1 MSAII
6 RLKRVSMRLF
16 GNRTLLL
23 AGTALIGA
31 AALPAMASANDGP
44 GAGTLPIAENTERE
58 TTADEGSIPF
68 SISVDGE
75 TVEESVERGQRLP
88 GASAS
93 PSDAAKP
100 VDRQR
105 RADVDLQAADIQ
117 IKFEGLEA
125 EPLLNVATASR
136 RSRFRPGETVRFR
149 ASSNYPGF
157 IERAEI
163 RIRTLD
169 SGRAKT
175 RPLAVIPVKANGEA
189 QWSVPVSGDEADFSY
204 VLRVY
209 DSRGRYDETEAL
221 PLSRSDRNVRLKA
234 EATAPGF
241 GEDRT
246 AVRNIPVRGG
256 VVTVYGRNVPAGY
269 GVEAFGEAIPVDP
282 NRTFVVNRI
291 LPPGDHD
298 VNVSLNG
305 VGKSGGLHF
314 NRAINIP
321 DNEWFYVGLADIT
334 IGKRMG
340 DDNIEAVRPGEYDDV
355 YSKGR
360 LAFYLKGKIKGEYL
374 LTAAADTGEDDIE
387 NMFRDLDG
395 KDPRQL
401 LRRLD
406 PDDYYPVY
414 GDDSTFVED
423 APTKGKFYV
432 RLERGDSHVM
442 WGNYKTSITG
452 TEFLRAERGLYGANA
467 VYRSE
472 DSTTFGERR
481 TEVTLY
487 SAQPDTLP
495 QREAFLAT
503 GGSAYFLKRQDIVEG
518 SETVTVEFRDG
529 VTGRI
534 IERRVLQFGQDYRID
549 YMQGVI
555 ILNRPLSSSTGT
567 DAPVR
572 NGALGGNKVYLTA
585 QYEFEPVAGDV
596 EGYVYGGRAQHWV
609 NDRVRVG
616 VTGMNETTGLADQQA
631 LGADIELRHSETTFL
646 EAEIAHSKGPG
657 FGSSRSTDGGLT
669 SSDYGT
675 SGSRDRS
682 AMAWRVRGQVDL
694 EDLESAGMKGTLG
707 GYYEEKQAGF
717 STLYD
722 EVNVDKRIWG
732 AHADLAL
739 NDRVGLK
746 LAYDDFRDDDGQ
758 IKRDGTSSIAWQV
771 DEYWKVSFGVSY
783 TELMSPRAIS
793 AGKSGYDGSR
803 LDAGIRVD
811 HRFDDDHLVYVFG
824 QATLERSG
832 DIDRNDRIGI
842 GAEVQLTETVGAAA
856 ELSYGT
862 HGLGALAAL
871 NYDPNDDEHYYIG
884 YRLDPDRA
892 FDLNRSHDLVGS
904 DRGAVVAGVRRRMD
918 DMASAYAESSY
929 DMFGKR
935 RALTQTYGVI
945 YTPDDVWTVDAGFEA
960 GQVRDDT
967 IDPATGLQRSDFDRY
982 APSLAVAY
990 KDEEAGIT
998 ARVRGEVRIEDSD
1011 DGTRDQN
1018 TYLFAAGVS
1027 WKTSED
1033 WRLMANIDAVL
1044 SDTRST
1050 VTSFKDTDYVEASL
1064 GYAYRPVDHDR
1075 LNALFKYTWLYDMPG
1090 NNQLISGATGDA
1102 YAPAQRSHI
1111 LSADVTYDL
1120 VPWLSIGGKYGFR
1133 YGEVKYRSASGSG
1146 TGFEQN
1152 WQRSSA
1158 HLGILRADLH
1168 VIRKWD
1174 LLLEGRVLHMPEA
1187 DTTDFGAL
1195 TALYRHVGNN
1205 FKVGVGYNFGR
1216 FSDDLRD
1223 LTLDDQGVFLNVVG
1237 KF

>member
-1 MSAII
+1 
-6 RLKRVSMRLF
+6 LF

-93 PSDAAKP
+93 PSVTAKP

-105 RADVDLQAADIQ
+105 RADVDLQAVDIQ
-117 IKFEGLEA
+117 IKFDGLEA

-149 ASSNYPGF
+149 ASNNYPGF

-189 QWSVPVSGDEADFSY
+189 QWSMPASGDEADFSY

-282 NRTFVVNRI
+282 NRAFVVNRI

-305 VGKSGGLHF
+305 GGKSGGLHF

-472 DSTTFGERR
+472 DSTIFGERR

-487 SAQPDTLP
+487 AAQPDTLP

-518 SETVTVEFRDG
+518 SETVTVEIRDG
-529 VTGRI
+529 VTDRI

-596 EGYVYGGRAQHWV
+596 DGYVYGGRAQHWV

-646 EAEIAHSKGPG
+646 EAEMAHSKGPG
-657 FGSSRSTDGGLT
+657 FGS
-669 SSDYGT
+669 
-675 SGSRDRS
+675 
-682 AMAWRVRGQVDL
+682 
-694 EDLESAGMKGTLG
+694 
-707 GYYEEKQAGF
+707 
-717 STLYD
+717 
-722 EVNVDKRIWG
+722 
-732 AHADLAL
+732 
-739 NDRVGLK
+739 
-746 LAYDDFRDDDGQ
+746 
-758 IKRDGTSSIAWQV
+758 
-771 DEYWKVSFGVSY
+771 
-783 TELMSPRAIS
+783 
-793 AGKSGYDGSR
+793 
-803 LDAGIRVD
+803 
-811 HRFDDDHLVYVFG
+811 
-824 QATLERSG
+824 
-832 DIDRNDRIGI
+832 
-842 GAEVQLTETVGAAA
+842 
-856 ELSYGT
+856 
-862 HGLGALAAL
+862 
-871 NYDPNDDEHYYIG
+871 
-884 YRLDPDRA
+884 
-892 FDLNRSHDLVGS
+892 
-904 DRGAVVAGVRRRMD
+904 
-918 DMASAYAESSY
+918 
-929 DMFGKR
+929 
-935 RALTQTYGVI
+935 
-945 YTPDDVWTVDAGFEA
+945 
-960 GQVRDDT
+960 
-967 IDPATGLQRSDFDRY
+967 
-982 APSLAVAY
+982 
-990 KDEEAGIT
+990 
-998 ARVRGEVRIEDSD
+998 
-1011 DGTRDQN
+1011 
-1018 TYLFAAGVS
+1018 
-1027 WKTSED
+1027 
-1033 WRLMANIDAVL
+1033 
-1044 SDTRST
+1044 
-1050 VTSFKDTDYVEASL
+1050 
-1064 GYAYRPVDHDR
+1064 
-1075 LNALFKYTWLYDMPG
+1075 
-1090 NNQLISGATGDA
+1090 
-1102 YAPAQRSHI
+1102 
-1111 LSADVTYDL
+1111 
-1120 VPWLSIGGKYGFR
+1120 
-1133 YGEVKYRSASGSG
+1133 
-1146 TGFEQN
+1146 
-1152 WQRSSA
+1152 
-1158 HLGILRADLH
+1158 
-1168 VIRKWD
+1168 
-1174 LLLEGRVLHMPEA
+1174 
-1187 DTTDFGAL
+1187 
-1195 TALYRHVGNN
+1195 
-1205 FKVGVGYNFGR
+1205 
-1216 FSDDLRD
+1216 
-1223 LTLDDQGVFLNVVG
+1223 
-1237 KF
+1237 